1 MRHEK
6 HKGHEAMHSEMVLI
20 LFATL
25 IVAQIAL
32 VQWKKRHY
40 RSYSVSVNYI
50 ACFTV
55 NASKDLCF

>member
-40 RSYSVSVNYI
+40 RSYSVIIKSI
-50 ACFTV
+50 AFNT
-55 NASKDLCF
+55 DI